1 MADERDLDAEIRK
14 ALEDMATRPAPDQL
28 LDKVAAIPAA
38 EATSGALR
46 TLRRPNPSRL
56 RLGFSL
62 ASAAIVAIVIGG
74 ALYFRGGIQAAASS
88 TTPPA
93 SASSII
99 AETASSTPAPSTSSG
114 MPTPTPTP
122 TPAPSTVAVVPS
134 PSPTPSPTSPD
145 AIPPDFQPLSVTFV
159 SADMG
164 WVLGSAGCG
173 ANTCPVIVRTLDGGR
188 TWTRIA
194 APKTALDVTGE
205 FQGGTGISSLRFA
218 DALDGW
224 AFGPGLWST
233 HDGGKTW
240 KQISIPEVAGG
251 VAALEA
257 SAGAVQVVAYD
268 GNTALRI
275 ASSPV
280 SSDALTVSKLSVP
293 VGAGPVPEV
302 QLVLQG
308 QTGWILENDRVVT
321 GGARLVGGKWQ
332 IWQPPCLDVLGPAT
346 LAAANAQEVDAV
358 CEFGVWGP
366 APGGQEG
373 EHLYRSSNGGQTFIE
388 TGPQLAVS
396 GPIAA
401 PSASTIVASSGASQL
416 VMTVDGGLTW
426 NAVSVPAQSTSFY
439 ARYIGFTT
447 ATQGVLISSDLGN
460 SHGQMLMTRD
470 GGHTWSAVQ
479 FGR

>member
-1 MADERDLDAEIRK
+1 MADERDLDADIRK
-14 ALEDMATRPAPDQL
+14 TLENMAARPAPDRL

-38 EATSGALR
+38 ELTSAALR
-46 TLRRPNPSRL
+46 ALRRPNPSRL

-62 ASAAIVAIVIGG
+62 ASAAIVAIVISG
-74 ALYFRGGIQAAASS
+74 ALYFRGGLQSAASQ

-93 SASSII
+93 SASSIA
-99 AETASSTPAPSTSSG
+99 AETASATPASSTLSA
-114 MPTPTPTP
+114 TP
-122 TPAPSTVAVVPS
+122 TPAPSVVAVVPS

-173 ANTCPVIVRTLDGGR
+173 SNTCPVIVRTLDGGR
-188 TWTRIA
+188 TWARIA
-194 APKTALDVTGE
+194 APQTSLGNPGDLQAGS
-205 FQGGTGISSLRFA
+205 GISEVRFA
-218 DALDGW
+218 DPLDGW

-240 KQISIPEVAGG
+240 KQISIPRVAGG

-257 SAGAVQVVAYD
+257 SAGAVQLAAYGGD
-268 GNTALRI
+268 TSFVI
-275 ASSPV
+275 ASSLV
-280 SSDALTVSKLSVP
+280 ASDAWKLSSVSLP
-293 VGAGPVPEV
+293 AGAGPAPEI

-346 LAAANAQEVDAV
+346 LAAANAQELNAICTV
-358 CEFGVWGP
+358 GVWGP
-366 APGGQEG
+366 APGGQQG
-373 EHLYRSSNGGQTFIE
+373 EHLYRSSDGGQTFVE

-396 GPIAA
+396 GQIAA
-401 PSASTIVASSGASQL
+401 PSPSTIVATGGQSQI
-416 VMTVDGGLTW
+416 VVSADGGLTW
-426 NAVSVPAQSTSFY
+426 KAATVPAQFGSFFAGY
-439 ARYIGFTT
+439 LGFTT
-447 ATQGVLISSDLGN
+447 PTQGVLITSDPGSR
-460 SHGQMLMTRD
+460 SHMLMTWD
-470 GGHTWSAVQ
+470 GGRTWSAVQ
-479 FGR
+479 FCG